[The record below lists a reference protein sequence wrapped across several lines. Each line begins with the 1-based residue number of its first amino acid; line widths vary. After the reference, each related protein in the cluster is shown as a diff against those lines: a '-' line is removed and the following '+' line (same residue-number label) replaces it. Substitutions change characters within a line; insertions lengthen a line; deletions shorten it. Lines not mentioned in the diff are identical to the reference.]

1 MRFEEKRIHARDGF
15 ELAATVYPPDPRR
28 YSGRVVIITSAMG
41 VQRSFYRRFATH
53 LAREGYPVVTFDYRG
68 IGDSRPESLR
78 RFKARLQDW
87 GDKDLAGVIDWAG
100 RVFPEAT
107 FYLVGHS
114 VGGQIFG
121 LADNRDR
128 VRGMVAVASQSA
140 YWRHW
145 SGRGR
150 LGVFLLW
157 YGVMPTVPRMLGY
170 FPAKALRLGEDL
182 PGGVAREWAW
192 WGRHPHY
199 LHGRLSEGIRQGYER
214 YDGRLRVYG
223 FTDDFYAPDRAV
235 RAFLRLYPN
244 AASTHRRISP
254 RELDLRSIGHFG
266 FFKEEAGGL
275 LWHETVAWLRSLQPT
290 PVAVTREY

>member
-1 MRFEEKRIHARDGF
+1 VI
-15 ELAATVYPPDPRR
+15 LA
-28 YSGRVVIITSAMG
+28 SAMG
-41 VQRSFYRRFATH
+41 VKRGFYRRYATH
-53 LAREGYPVVTFDYRG
+53 LAEEGYPVVTFDYRG

-87 GDKDLAGVIDWAG
+87 GDKDLAGVIDWG
-100 RVFPEAT
+100 RRVFPEAT

-128 VRGMVAVASQSA
+128 VSGVVAVACQSG
-140 YWRHW
+140 YWGHW

-150 LGVFLLW
+150 LGMYLLW
-157 YGVMPTVPRMLGY
+157 HAVMPTVPRLLGY
-170 FPAKALRLGEDL
+170 FPARAFRLGEDL

-192 WGRHPHY
+192 WGRHPYY
-199 LHGRLSEGIRQGYER
+199 LHGRLPEEVRQGYER
-214 YDGRLRVYG
+214 YTGPVRAYG
-223 FTDDFYAPDRAV
+223 FTDDPYAPDRAV
-235 RAFLRLYPN
+235 RAFLQLYPN
-244 AASTHRRISP
+244 APSAHRAIAP

-275 LWHETVAWLRSLQPT
+275 LWHETVAWLRSLRPARVPVT
-290 PVAVTREY
+290 PVESG